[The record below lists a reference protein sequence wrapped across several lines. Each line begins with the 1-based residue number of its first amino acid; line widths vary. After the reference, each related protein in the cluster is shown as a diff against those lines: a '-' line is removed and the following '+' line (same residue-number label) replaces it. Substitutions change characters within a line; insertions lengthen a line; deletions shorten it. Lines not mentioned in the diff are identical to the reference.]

1 MENNDQIS
9 GASATPLPPPY
20 YASYVPRNKK
30 PEYFEFKSRVTS
42 SKGLTISLLSII
54 LCILF
59 LETIFFQS
67 PGIAAPIYLAAF
79 YCSIYYFF
87 RENDTPLNRAAVIL
101 TIPAMLMAVSFFI
114 HYNPSTRWITW
125 LTLIGI
131 ICIQLILLGNFQIN
145 SLFSPDTLVK
155 VISNL
160 FAKPFTNLP
169 MPFYSFGILKNKKSA
184 TTKNVLYALIGI
196 IVAIPVAAILMGLF
210 VQADAVFAASVR
222 SFKNFIGLDFDRIT
236 IELFLGLPSGVF
248 LGAAL
253 LGLKY
258 EKHKEKTVKNLGSCI
273 EPVITGTFL
282 TIINMFL
289 IAFVGFQFMY
299 LFGGLDNIKTSGISY
314 AEYARRGF
322 FELCTASA
330 IIFAIALFV
339 IIMTKKKN
347 EKLSIWISL
356 GTVVLCAGDGI
367 LLISA
372 VKRMF
377 MYISAYGLSI
387 KRVLTLWLMAVIGL
401 CLLWMIIKC
410 FKIRLDVTKWI
421 GITVIV
427 GVCILSLANIEKII
441 AEYNVDSYLKNPDEP
456 SVIFYLNQLSYTAAP
471 QLEKLWDLPTHQK
484 TEINFNEIVENKKL
498 QLSVRNKLYG
508 FTLDSIEASKVLSRS
523 K

>member
-1 MENNDQIS
+1 MENNDLIPEAK
-9 GASATPLPPPY
+9 ASTQPPPY

-30 PEYFEFKSRVTS
+30 PEYLEFKSRVTS
-42 SKGLTISLLSII
+42 FKGLIISVLSIM

-59 LETIFFQS
+59 FETIFFQS
-67 PGIAAPIYLAAF
+67 PGIAVPIYLAAF

-87 RENDTPLNRAAVIL
+87 RENDTPLNKAAVLL

-114 HYNPSTRWITW
+114 HYTPSTRWITW
-125 LTLIGI
+125 LTLMGI
-131 ICIQLILLGNFQIN
+131 ICIQLILLGNYQIN
-145 SLFSPDTLVK
+145 GLFSLDAFVK

-160 FAKPFTNLP
+160 FAKPFTNLA
-169 MPFYSFGILKNKKSA
+169 MPFYSFGILKNRKSE

-196 IVAIPVAAILMGLF
+196 VVAIPVAAILMALF
-210 VQADAVFAASVR
+210 VQADAVFAASVKA
-222 SFKNFIGLDFDRIT
+222 FKNFIGLDFDRLT
-236 IELFLGLPSGVF
+236 LELFLGIPSGVF

-258 EKHKEKTVKNLGSCI
+258 EKHKDKTIKMIGSCI
-273 EPVITGTFL
+273 ESVIIGTFL
-282 TIINMFL
+282 TIINIFL

-330 IIFAIALFV
+330 IIFAIAFFV
-339 IIMTKKKN
+339 IVMTKKKN
-347 EKLSIWISL
+347 AKLSIWISL
-356 GTVVLCAGDGI
+356 ETVILCAGDGV

-387 KRVLTLWLMAVIGL
+387 RRVLTLWLMAVIGL

-410 FKIRLDVTKWI
+410 FKIRFAVTKWI
-421 GITVIV
+421 GVTVII
-427 GVCILSLANIEKII
+427 GVCILSLTNIEKII
-441 AEYNVDSYLKNPDEP
+441 AEYNIDSYLKNPDEP
-456 SVIFYLNQLSYTAAP
+456 SVVFYLNKLSYTAAP
-471 QLEKLWDLPTHQK
+471 QLEKLWDLSAHQK
-484 TEINFNEIVENKKL
+484 QKL
-498 QLSVRNKLYG
+498 
-508 FTLDSIEASKVLSRS
+508 TLMN
-523 K
+523 

>member
-1 MENNDQIS
+1 MENKNQIS
-9 GASATPLPPPY
+9 GASAPPLPPPY
-20 YASYVPRNKK
+20 YASYVPRNKR
-30 PEYFEFKSRVTS
+30 PEYYEFKSRVSS
-42 SKGLTISLLSII
+42 SKGLAISILSILLS
-54 LCILF
+54 ILF

-87 RENDTPLNRAAVIL
+87 RDNAAPLNKVAVIL
-101 TIPAMLMAVSFFI
+101 TIPAMLMAVSFFT

-131 ICIQLILLGNFQIN
+131 ICVQLILLGNFQII
-145 SLFSPDTLVK
+145 SLFSPDTFVK

-160 FAKPFTNLP
+160 FAKPFTNIP
-169 MPFYSFGILKNKKSA
+169 MPFHSFGTLKNKKSA
-184 TTKNVLYALIGI
+184 TTKNLLYAAIGI
-196 IVAIPVAAILMGLF
+196 AVAIPVTAILMSLF
-210 VQADAVFAASVR
+210 VQADAVFAASVK
-222 SFKNFIGLDFDRIT
+222 SFKNFIGLDIDRMAT
-236 IELFLGLPSGVF
+236 ELFLGIPAGIF

-258 EKHKEKTVKNLGSCI
+258 EKHTEKPVKDLGSCI

-282 TIINMFL
+282 TIINIFL

-339 IIMTKKKN
+339 IVMTKKKN
-347 EKLSIWISL
+347 EKLSIWVSL
-356 GTVVLCAGDGI
+356 GTVILCAGDGV

-377 MYISAYGLSI
+377 IYISAYGLSI
-387 KRVLTLWLMAVIGL
+387 KRVLTLWLMAVIGF

-410 FKIRLDVTKWI
+410 FKIKLDVTKWI
-421 GITVIV
+421 GMTVIV
-427 GVCILSLANIEKII
+427 GVCILSLTNIEKII
-441 AEYNVDSYLKNPDEP
+441 AQYNVDSYLKNPDEP
-456 SVIFYLNQLSYTAAP
+456 SVVLYLNHLSYTAAP
-471 QLEKLWDLPTHQK
+471 QLEKLQDLTPQQK
-484 TEINFNEIVENKKL
+484 TEISFSDLVQKKKH
-498 QLSVRNKLYG
+498 QLSARNKLYG
-508 FTLDSIEASKVLSRS
+508 FTLDSIEASKVLS
-523 K
+523 KY

>member
-1 MENNDQIS
+1 MENNDQLS

-30 PEYFEFKSRVTS
+30 PEYHEFKARVTS
-42 SKGLTISLLSII
+42 TKGLTISILSVLL
-54 LCILF
+54 CTLF

-79 YCSIYYFF
+79 YFSIYYFF
-87 RENDTPLNRAAVIL
+87 RENNTPINKTAAL
-101 TIPAMLMAVSFFI
+101 LAIPAMLMAVSFFI

-131 ICIQLILLGNFQIN
+131 ICIQLILLGNFQIKN
-145 SLFSPDTLVK
+145 IFSLDTVVK

-169 MPFYSFGILKNKKSA
+169 MPFHSIGVLKNKKST
-184 TTKNVLYALIGI
+184 TTKNVFYALIGI

-210 VQADAVFAASVR
+210 VQADAVFAASVK
-222 SFKNFIGLDFDRIT
+222 SFKNFIGLDFNRIT
-236 IELFLGLPSGVF
+236 IDLFLGLPSGIF

-258 EKHKEKTVKNLGSCI
+258 EKHKEKTVKNIGSCI
-273 EPVITGTFL
+273 ETVITGTFL
-282 TIINMFL
+282 TIINIFL
-289 IAFVGFQFMY
+289 VAFVGFQFMY
-299 LFGGLDNIKTSGISY
+299 LFGGSDNIKASGISY
-314 AEYARRGF
+314 SEYARRGF

-330 IIFAIALFV
+330 IIFAIALFAIV
-339 IIMTKKKN
+339 MTRKKD
-347 EKLSIWISL
+347 EKLSIWVSL
-356 GTVVLCAGDGI
+356 GTLVLCAGDGV

-410 FKIRLDVTKWI
+410 FKVGLNVTKWI
-421 GITVIV
+421 GFTVII
-427 GVCILSLANIEKII
+427 GVCILSLTNIEKII

-456 SVIFYLNQLSYTAAP
+456 SVVFYLNQLSFTATP
-471 QLEKLWDLPTHQK
+471 QLEKLQGLPAHQK
-484 TEINFNEIVENKKL
+484 TEINLNEIVEKKKF

-508 FTLDSIEASKVLSRS
+508 FTLDSIEASKVLNKS